1 MAEEKQL
8 SALEEA
14 QRSKAALYRLGASLI
29 KNRLPVTLIT
39 GLFTAFMAYKTF
51 QIQMSTA
58 FNDLL
63 PYRHPFVQVHFR
75 FAQQFGGANNIN
87 IMLRVNKGDVF
98 TKEILRK
105 IYDMTQAMDRVNGV
119 NHDQI
124 ASIGH
129 RTTRY
134 LTVLGGTIATPP
146 VMRRPPKTDE
156 EVEEIKK
163 ICYNTEQ
170 IYGQLVS
177 LNGRAL
183 LLRANFIEGRLNYK
197 RIFDEINRTVKEPFE
212 TSEQEIWIAG
222 EPRLYGW
229 IYYYANEVFY
239 IFIFAVVFCWILLYS
254 YFHDWRGALRPTITG
269 VISSFWGLGMQA
281 LMGFAMD
288 PLALVIPFFVTA
300 RAVSHSVQMHDR
312 YYEEYHKWNWD
323 KEKAIVAAFA
333 ELFVPTMSGIVTDA
347 LGMLAIVVVPVVILQ
362 RIAIS
367 ASVWVASVAI
377 SELLLNPI
385 VYYYLKAPE
394 RENVL
399 TREKGIFQRVMN
411 VCATWVVTP
420 RNAIGIVVFWVV
432 AFLISLTQV
441 RHLTIGD
448 PTASTPLL
456 REDSPYNQSHLEI
469 QKYFGGIEPLI
480 IVVEGRDKDV
490 LKDPNLLRTMEKFQR
505 QLERDP
511 DIGYSFS
518 LADIVQS
525 INMTFYDLQPRWSVI
540 PSEIPKISSLFFYYF
555 AGAPPGETSR
565 FLDPSYTISHVTFYC
580 KNHQGDNV
588 ARIVDEARTFV
599 RDNPMEKA
607 DFRLAGGLIGVTAA
621 ANEEILKNDILM
633 NLLGFGTIFLIVMFT
648 YRSAIASLVM
658 MIGLF
663 LANGVVNAYMGYRN
677 VGINLQSLPIVTVG
691 VGFGIDYALYIVS
704 RAVEEFEPLMNRL
717 RIEMQQRK
725 GAALSAEDE
734 QELKASVTTEAVRLG
749 LATSGKAVTFTAIT
763 LVTATL
769 LWAFSNIRFDS
780 EMGLLL
786 ALWMGISFLGSCTFV
801 PAVLVL
807 WKPTFFL
814 RAVEE
819 GIVG

>member
-1 MAEEKQL
+1 MAEGKSL
-8 SALEEA
+8 SAVEEA
-14 QRSKAALYRLGASLI
+14 AQSKATLYRIGATLI
-29 KNRLPVTLIT
+29 RNRIPILIIT
-39 GLFTAFMAYKTF
+39 GLFTAFMAYKASELR
-51 QIQMSTA
+51 MSTA

-63 PYRHPFVQVHFR
+63 PYRHPFVQVHFK
-75 FAQQFGGANNIN
+75 FANQFGGANNIN
-87 IMLRVNKGDVF
+87 IMLLVKKGDVF
-98 TKEILRK
+98 NKEILKK
-105 IYDMTQAMDRVNGV
+105 IFDMTQAMDRVTGV
-119 NHDQI
+119 NHDQV

-163 ICYNTEQ
+163 ICYNTDS

-177 LNGRAL
+177 LDGKAL
-183 LLRANFIEGRLNYK
+183 LIKANFIEGRLDYR
-197 RIFDEINRTVKEPFE
+197 RIFDEVNRTVKEPFE
-212 TSEQEIWIAG
+212 TSEQSIWIAG

-229 IYYYANEVFY
+229 IYYYAREVFY
-239 IFIFAVVFCWILLYS
+239 IFLAATVFCWLFLYL

-269 VISSFWGLGMQA
+269 VISACWGLGMQS
-281 LMGFAMD
+281 LMGYAMD

-323 KEKAIVAAFA
+323 KEKAIIAAFA
-333 ELFVPTMSGIVTDA
+333 ELFVPTMSGIITDA
-347 LGMLAIVVVPVVILQ
+347 LGMLAIVVIPVVILQ
-362 RIAIS
+362 KIAIS
-367 ASVWVASVAI
+367 ASIWVASVAV

-385 VYYYLKAPE
+385 VYYYLKAPAK
-394 RENVL
+394 ENVL
-399 TREKGIFQRVMN
+399 LREKGIFQRIMDT
-411 VCATWVVTP
+411 CATWIVKPT
-420 RNAIGIVVFWVV
+420 NAKLIVAFWVI

-441 RHLTIGD
+441 QHLTFGD

-456 REDSPYNQSHLEI
+456 HEDSPYNLSHLEI

-480 IVVEGRDKDV
+480 VVVEGRDKDV
-490 LKDPNLLRTMEKFQR
+490 LKDPAVLRTMEKFQR

-540 PSEIPKISSLFFYYF
+540 PYDIPKISSLFFYYF

-565 FLDPSYTISHVTFYC
+565 FLDPSYTTSHVTFYA

-588 ARIVDEARTFV
+588 ARMIQEAREFV
-599 RDNPMEKA
+599 KENPMEKA
-607 DFRLAGGLIGVTAA
+607 DFRLAGGLIGVTGA
-621 ANEEILKNDILM
+621 ANEEIVKNDILM

-648 YRSAIASLVM
+648 YRSAVASLVM

-677 VGINLQSLPIVTVG
+677 IGINLQSLPIVTVG

-704 RAVEEFEPLMNRL
+704 RAVEEF
-717 RIEMQQRK
+717 K
-725 GAALSAEDE
+725 GD
-734 QELKASVTTEAVRLG
+734 VNEAVRLG
-749 LATSGKAVTFTAIT
+749 LATSGKAVTFTAVT

-769 LWAFSNIRFDS
+769 LWVFSNIRFCS

-801 PAVLVL
+801 PALLVL
-807 WKPTFFL
+807 WKPKFFL
-814 RAVEE
+814 RAAQE
-819 GIVG
+819 GIIG

>member
-1 MAEEKQL
+1 MAEGKNL
-8 SALEEA
+8 AALEEA
-14 QRSKAALYRLGASLI
+14 RRSKAALYGIGASLI
-29 KNRLPVTLIT
+29 KNRVPVTVIT
-39 GLFTAFMAYKTF
+39 AIFTAFMAYKTF
-51 QIQMSTA
+51 HIEMSTA

-63 PYRHPFVQVHFR
+63 PYRHPFVQVHFK
-75 FAQQFGGANNIN
+75 FANQFGGANNVN
-87 IMLRVNKGDVF
+87 IMLKVDKGDVF
-98 TKEILRK
+98 TKEVLKK
-105 IYDMTQAMDRVNGV
+105 IFDMTQAVDRITGV

-163 ICYNTEQ
+163 ICYNTES

-177 LNGRAL
+177 LNGQAL
-183 LLRANFIEGRLNYK
+183 LIKANFIEGRLDYK
-197 RIFDEINRTVKEPFE
+197 RIFDELDRTVKEPFE
-212 TSEQEIWIAG
+212 TSQHTIWIAG

-229 IYYYANEVFY
+229 IYHYAAEVYY
-239 IFIFAVVFCWILLYS
+239 IFIIATVFCWILLYM

-323 KEKAIVAAFA
+323 KEKAIIAAFA
-333 ELFVPTMSGIVTDA
+333 ELFVPTMSGIITDA

-367 ASVWVASVAI
+367 ASVWVGSVAI

-394 RENVL
+394 KENVL
-399 TREKGIFQRVMN
+399 NREQGIFQRFCN
-411 VCATWVVTP
+411 ACAAWIVTP
-420 RNAIGIVVFWVV
+420 RNARAIVVFWVL
-432 AFLISLTQV
+432 AFLVSLTQV
-441 RHLTIGD
+441 QHLTIGD

-456 REDSPYNQSHLEI
+456 RENSPYNLSHLEI
-469 QKYFGGIEPLI
+469 QRYFGGIEPLI
-480 IVVEGRDKDV
+480 IVVEGHDKDV
-490 LKDPNLLRTMEKFQR
+490 LKDPNVLHTMEKFQR
-505 QLERDP
+505 ELERDP
-511 DIGYSFS
+511 DVGYSFS
-518 LADIVQS
+518 LSDIVQS
-525 INMTFYDLQPRWSVI
+525 INMTFYDLQPRWGVI
-540 PSEIPKISSLFFYYF
+540 PDSIPKISSLFFYYF

-565 FLDPSYTISHVTFYC
+565 FLDPSYTVSHVTFYC

-588 ARIVDEARTFV
+588 ARIIDEARKFV
-599 RDNPMEKA
+599 ADNPMEKA
-607 DFRLAGGLIGVTAA
+607 DFRLAGGLIGVTGA

-677 VGINLQSLPIVTVG
+677 IGINLQSLPIVTVG

-704 RAVEEFEPLMNRL
+704 RAVEEFR
-717 RIEMQQRK
+717 
-725 GAALSAEDE
+725 GD
-734 QELKASVTTEAVRLG
+734 VTEAVRLG

-763 LVTATL
+763 LVTATM
-769 LWAFSNIRFDS
+769 LWAFSNIRFCS

-786 ALWMGISFLGSCTFV
+786 ALWMGISFFGSCTFV
-801 PAVLVL
+801 PALLVL
-807 WKPTFFL
+807 WKPKFFL
-814 RAVEE
+814 RAAEE
-819 GIVG
+819 GIIG

>member
-1 MAEEKQL
+1 VAEDKRIS

-14 QRSKAALYRLGASLI
+14 MASKAALYRLGASLI
-29 KNRLPVTLIT
+29 KWRIPVVIIT
-39 GLFTAFMAYKTF
+39 GVFTAFMAYKTF
-51 QIQMSTA
+51 NLEMSTA

-63 PYRHPFVQVHFR
+63 PYRHPFVQVHFK
-75 FAQQFGGANNIN
+75 FANQFGGANNIN
-87 IMLRVNKGDVF
+87 VMLKVSKGDVF
-98 TKEILRK
+98 TKEILKK
-105 IYDMTQAMDRVNGV
+105 IYDMTQAMDRVTGV

-156 EVEEIKK
+156 EVEEIRK
-163 ICYNTEQ
+163 ICYNTES
-170 IYGQLVS
+170 IYGKLVS
-177 LNGRAL
+177 LNGQAL
-183 LLRANFIEGRLNYK
+183 LLQANFIEGRLDYK
-197 RIFDEINRTVKEPFE
+197 RIFDEVNRTVKEPFE
-212 TSEQEIWIAG
+212 TSEHTIWIAG

-229 IYYYANEVFY
+229 IYFYATEVYY
-239 IFIFAVVFCWILLYS
+239 IFLAATIFCWILLYM

-312 YYEEYHKWNWD
+312 YYEEYKKWNWD
-323 KEKAIVAAFA
+323 KEKAIIAAFA
-333 ELFVPTMSGIVTDA
+333 ELFVPTMSGIITDA

-394 RENVL
+394 KDNVEMRE
-399 TREKGIFQRVMN
+399 EGIFQRIVTA
-411 VCATWVVTP
+411 CANWIVRPT
-420 RNAIGIVVFWVV
+420 NARLIVAFWVL

-441 RHLTIGD
+441 RHLTFGD

-456 REDSPYNQSHLEI
+456 YENSPYNQSHLEI

-490 LKDPNLLRTMEKFQR
+490 LKDPQILKTMEKFQR
-505 QLERDP
+505 HLERDP
-511 DIGYSFS
+511 DVGYSFS

-525 INMTFYDLQPRWSVI
+525 INMTFYDMQPRWSVI

-565 FLDPSYTISHVTFYC
+565 FLDPSYTISHVTFFC

-588 ARIVDEARTFV
+588 ARIINEAREFAAN
-599 RDNPMEKA
+599 NPMDKA
-607 DFRLAGGLIGVTAA
+607 DFRLAGGLIGVTGA
-621 ANEEILKNDILM
+621 ANEEIVKNDILM

-663 LANGVVNAYMGYRN
+663 LANGVVNAYMGYKN
-677 VGINLQSLPIVTVG
+677 IGINLQSLPIVTVG

-704 RAVEEFEPLMNRL
+704 RAVEEF
-717 RIEMQQRK
+717 K
-725 GAALSAEDE
+725 GD
-734 QELKASVTTEAVRLG
+734 VIEAVRLG
-749 LATSGKAVTFTAIT
+749 LSTSGKAVTFTALT
-763 LVTATL
+763 LVMATL
-769 LWAFSNIRFDS
+769 LWAFANIRFCS

-801 PAVLVL
+801 PALLVL
-807 WKPTFFL
+807 WKPKFFL
-814 RAVEE
+814 RAAEE
-819 GIVG
+819 GIIG

>member
-1 MAEEKQL
+1 MADEKKL
-8 SALEEA
+8 TALEEA
-14 QRSKAALYRLGASLI
+14 QQSKAVLYRMGASLI
-29 KNRLPVTLIT
+29 KNRLPVTIIT
-39 GLFTAFMAYKTF
+39 AIFTAFMAY
-51 QIQMSTA
+51 QALGLEMSTA

-63 PYRHPFVQVHFR
+63 PYRHPFVQVHFK
-75 FAQQFGGANNIN
+75 FASQFGGANN
-87 IMLRVNKGDVF
+87 VNVMIKVDKGDVF
-98 TKEILRK
+98 TKEMLKK
-105 IYDMTQAMDRVNGV
+105 IFDMTQAMDRVAGV

-163 ICYNTEQ
+163 ICYNTES

-177 LNGRAL
+177 LNGQAL
-183 LLRANFIEGRLNYK
+183 LIKANFIEGRLNYK
-197 RIFDEINRTVKEPFE
+197 RIFDEIDRTVKQPFE
-212 TSEQEIWIAG
+212 TSEHTIWIAG
-222 EPRLYGW
+222 EPQLYGW

-239 IFIFAVVFCWILLYS
+239 IFLSATVFCWFLLYA

-269 VISSFWGLGMQA
+269 VISALWGLGMQA
-281 LMGFAMD
+281 MMGFSMD

-323 KEKAIVAAFA
+323 KEKAIIAAFA
-333 ELFVPTMSGIVTDA
+333 ELFVPTTSGIITDA

-362 RIAIS
+362 KIAIS
-367 ASVWVASVAI
+367 ASIWVASVAI

-385 VYYYLKAPE
+385 VYYYLKAPTK
-394 RENVL
+394 ENVL
-399 TREKGIFQRVMN
+399 NRQTGIFQRIMN
-411 VCATWVVTP
+411 VCASWIVVP
-420 RNAIGIVVFWVV
+420 RNARAIVVFWIV
-432 AFLISLTQV
+432 AFLLSLTQL

-490 LKDPNLLRTMEKFQR
+490 LKDPSLLRTMEKFQR
-505 QLERDP
+505 YMERDP
-511 DIGYSFS
+511 DVGYSFS

-525 INMTFYDLQPRWSVI
+525 INMTFYDLQPRWGVI

-555 AGAPPGETSR
+555 AGAPPGETSK
-565 FLDPSYTISHVTFYC
+565 FLDPSYTVSHVTFFC

-588 ARIVDEARTFV
+588 ARILAGARNFV
-599 RDNPMEKA
+599 KDNPMEKA
-607 DFRLAGGLIGVTAA
+607 DFRLAGGLIGVTGA

-633 NLLGFGTIFLIVMFT
+633 NALGFGMIFIIVMFT
-648 YRSAIASLVM
+648 YRSAVASLVM

-704 RAVEEFEPLMNRL
+704 RAVEEY
-717 RIEMQQRK
+717 K
-725 GAALSAEDE
+725 GDVS
-734 QELKASVTTEAVRLG
+734 EAVRLG
-749 LATSGKAVTFTAIT
+749 LSTAGKAVTFTAIT
-763 LVTATL
+763 LVMATM
-769 LWAFSNIRFDS
+769 LWTFSNIRFSS

-786 ALWMGISFLGSCTFV
+786 ALWMSISFLGSCTFV
-801 PAVLVL
+801 PALLVL
-807 WKPTFFL
+807 MKPKFFL
-814 RAVEE
+814 RAAEE
-819 GIVG
+819 GIIG

>member
-1 MAEEKQL
+1 VAEDKRIS

-14 QRSKAALYRLGASLI
+14 MASKAALYRLGASLI
-29 KNRLPVTLIT
+29 KWRIPVVIIT
-39 GLFTAFMAYKTF
+39 GVFTAFMAYKTF
-51 QIQMSTA
+51 NLEMSTA

-63 PYRHPFVQVHFR
+63 PYRHPFVQVHFK
-75 FAQQFGGANNIN
+75 FANQFGGANNIN
-87 IMLRVNKGDVF
+87 VMLKVSKGDVF
-98 TKEILRK
+98 TKEILKK
-105 IYDMTQAMDRVNGV
+105 IYDMTQAMDRVTGV

-156 EVEEIKK
+156 EVEEIRK
-163 ICYNTEQ
+163 ICYNTES
-170 IYGQLVS
+170 IYGKLVS
-177 LNGRAL
+177 LNGQAL
-183 LLRANFIEGRLNYK
+183 LLQANFIEGRLDYK
-197 RIFDEINRTVKEPFE
+197 RIFDEVNRTVKEPFE
-212 TSEQEIWIAG
+212 TSEHTIWIAG

-229 IYYYANEVFY
+229 IYFYATEVYY
-239 IFIFAVVFCWILLYS
+239 IFLAATIFCWILLYM

-312 YYEEYHKWNWD
+312 YYEEYKKWNWD
-323 KEKAIVAAFA
+323 KEKAIIAAFA
-333 ELFVPTMSGIVTDA
+333 ELFVPTMSGIITDA

-394 RENVL
+394 KENVEM
-399 TREKGIFQRVMN
+399 REEGIFQRIVTA
-411 VCATWVVTP
+411 CANWIVQPT
-420 RNAIGIVVFWVV
+420 NALMIVAFWVL

-441 RHLTIGD
+441 RHLTFGD

-456 REDSPYNQSHLEI
+456 YENSPYNQSHLEI

-490 LKDPNLLRTMEKFQR
+490 LKDPQILKTMEKFQR
-505 QLERDP
+505 HLERDP
-511 DIGYSFS
+511 DVGYSFS

-525 INMTFYDLQPRWSVI
+525 INMTFYDMQPRWSVI

-565 FLDPSYTISHVTFYC
+565 FLDPSYTISHVTFFC

-588 ARIVDEARTFV
+588 ARIINEAREFAAN
-599 RDNPMEKA
+599 NPMDKA
-607 DFRLAGGLIGVTAA
+607 DFRLAGGLIGVTGA
-621 ANEEILKNDILM
+621 ANEEIVKNDILM

-663 LANGVVNAYMGYRN
+663 LANGVVNAYMGYKN
-677 VGINLQSLPIVTVG
+677 IGINLQSLPIVTVG

-704 RAVEEFEPLMNRL
+704 RAVEEF
-717 RIEMQQRK
+717 K
-725 GAALSAEDE
+725 GD
-734 QELKASVTTEAVRLG
+734 VIEAVRLG
-749 LATSGKAVTFTAIT
+749 LSTSGKAVTFTALT
-763 LVTATL
+763 LVMATL
-769 LWAFSNIRFDS
+769 LWAFANIRFCS

-801 PAVLVL
+801 PALLVL
-807 WKPTFFL
+807 WKPKFFL
-814 RAVEE
+814 RAAEE
-819 GIVG
+819 GIIG

>member
-1 MAEEKQL
+1 MAEDKEL
-8 SALEEA
+8 STVEEA
-14 QRSKAALYRLGASLI
+14 ARSKAALYRLGASLI
-29 KNRLPVTLIT
+29 KNRLPVTIIT
-39 GLFTAFMAYKTF
+39 AIFTAFMAYEASR
-51 QIQMSTA
+51 IEMSTA

-75 FAQQFGGANNIN
+75 FADQFGGANNVN
-87 IMLRVNKGDVF
+87 IMLQVTKGDVF
-98 TKEILRK
+98 TKEILKK
-105 IYDMTQAMDRVNGV
+105 IYDMTQAMDRVTGV

-177 LNGRAL
+177 LNGQAL
-183 LLRANFIEGRLNYK
+183 LIKANFIEGRLDYR

-212 TSEQEIWIAG
+212 TSEHVIWIAG
-222 EPRLYGW
+222 ESRLYGW
-229 IYYYANEVFY
+229 IYYYANEVYY
-239 IFIFAVVFCWILLYS
+239 IFLAATIFCWILLYM

-300 RAVSHSVQMHDR
+300 RAVSHSVQMHER

-323 KEKAIVAAFA
+323 KEKAIIAAFA

-394 RENVL
+394 KENV
-399 TREKGIFQRVMN
+399 TNREHGIFQRVVN
-411 VCATWVVTP
+411 VCATWIVQP
-420 RNAIGIVVFWVV
+420 RNARAIVVFWVV
-432 AFLISLTQV
+432 TFLISLTQV
-441 RHLTIGD
+441 RHLTFGD

-456 REDSPYNQSHLEI
+456 HEDSPYNQSHLEI
-469 QKYFGGIEPLI
+469 QKFFGGIEPLI
-480 IVVEGRDKDV
+480 VVVEGHDKDV
-490 LKDPNLLRTMEKFQR
+490 LKDPALLRTMEKFQR
-505 QLERDP
+505 YLERDP
-511 DIGYSFS
+511 DVGYSFS

-525 INMTFYDLQPRWSVI
+525 INMTFYDMQPRWGVI
-540 PSEIPKISSLFFYYF
+540 PSDIPKISSLFFYYF

-565 FLDPSYTISHVTFYC
+565 FLDPSYTLSHVTFYC

-588 ARIVDEARTFV
+588 ARIINEAREFV
-599 RDNPMEKA
+599 ASNPMEKA
-607 DFRLAGGLIGVTAA
+607 DFRLAGGLIGVTGA
-621 ANEEILKNDILM
+621 ANEEIVKNDILM

-663 LANGVVNAYMGYRN
+663 LANGVVNAYMGYKN
-677 VGINLQSLPIVTVG
+677 IGINLQSLPIVTVG

-704 RAVEEFEPLMNRL
+704 RAVEEY
-717 RIEMQQRK
+717 K
-725 GAALSAEDE
+725 GDVS
-734 QELKASVTTEAVRLG
+734 EAVRLG
-749 LATSGKAVTFTAIT
+749 LATAGKAVTFTAIT
-763 LVTATL
+763 LVMATL
-769 LWAFSNIRFDS
+769 LWASASARRWDCS
-780 EMGLLL
+780 
-786 ALWMGISFLGSCTFV
+786 
-801 PAVLVL
+801 
-807 WKPTFFL
+807 
-814 RAVEE
+814 
-819 GIVG
+819 

>member
-1 MAEEKQL
+1 MAEERKI
-8 SALEEA
+8 SAALEEA
-14 QRSKAALYRLGASLI
+14 MASKAALYRIGASLI
-29 KNRLPVTLIT
+29 RLRMPVLIIT
-39 GLFTAFMAYKTF
+39 SLFTAFMAYKTL
-51 QIQMSTA
+51 QLEMSTA

-75 FAQQFGGANNIN
+75 FASQFGGANNIN
-87 IMLRVNKGDVF
+87 VMLKVDKGDVF
-98 TKEILRK
+98 NKEILK
-105 IYDMTQAMDRVNGV
+105 KVFDMTQAMDRVTGV

-156 EVEEIKK
+156 EVEDIRK
-163 ICYNTEQ
+163 ICYNTES
-170 IYGQLVS
+170 IYGKLVA

-183 LLRANFIEGRLNYK
+183 IIQANFIEGRLDYK
-197 RIFDEINRTVKEPFE
+197 RIFDEVNRTVKEPFE
-212 TSEQEIWIAG
+212 TSEHTIWIAG

-229 IYYYANEVFY
+229 IYYYAAEVYY
-239 IFIFAVVFCWILLYS
+239 IFLAATVFMWLLLYA

-269 VISSFWGLGMQA
+269 VISSFWGLGMQS

-288 PLALVIPFFVTA
+288 PLSLVIPFFVTA

-312 YYEEYHKWNWD
+312 YYEEYKKWEWN
-323 KEKAIVAAFA
+323 KEKAIIAAFA
-333 ELFVPTMSGIVTDA
+333 ELFVPTMSGIITDA

-394 RENVL
+394 RHKVEI
-399 TREKGIFQRVMN
+399 REVGIFQRV
-411 VCATWVVTP
+411 VTACANWIVRP
-420 RNAIGIVVFWVV
+420 RNAMGIVIFWVA

-441 RHLTIGD
+441 QHLTFGD

-456 REDSPYNQSHLEI
+456 HESSPYNQSHLEI

-480 IVVEGRDKDV
+480 VVVEGRNKDV
-490 LKDPNLLRTMEKFQR
+490 LKDPNILKTMEKFQR
-505 QLERDP
+505 YMERDP

-518 LADIVQS
+518 LSDIVQS
-525 INMTFYDLQPRWSVI
+525 INMTFYDMQPRWSVL
-540 PSEIPKISSLFFYYF
+540 PAQIPKISALFFYYF

-565 FLDPSYTISHVTFYC
+565 FLDPSYTVSHVTFFC

-588 ARIVDEARTFV
+588 ARIIDEARKFV
-599 RDNPMEKA
+599 SENPMEKA
-607 DFRLAGGLIGVTAA
+607 DFRLAGGLIGVTGA
-621 ANEEILKNDILM
+621 ANEEIVKNDILM

-648 YRSAIASLVM
+648 YRSAVASFVM

-663 LANGVVNAYMGYRN
+663 LANGVVNAYMGYMN
-677 VGINLQSLPIVTVG
+677 IGINLQSLPIVTVG

-704 RAVEEFEPLMNRL
+704 RAVEEF
-717 RIEMQQRK
+717 K
-725 GAALSAEDE
+725 GD
-734 QELKASVTTEAVRLG
+734 VTEAVRRG
-749 LATSGKAVTFTAIT
+749 LETSGKAVTFTAIS

-769 LWAFSNIRFDS
+769 LWAFSNIRFCS

-786 ALWMGISFLGSCTFV
+786 ALWMGISFFGSCTFV
-801 PAVLVL
+801 PALLVL
-807 WKPTFFL
+807 WKPKFFL
-814 RAVEE
+814 RAAEE

>member
-1 MAEEKQL
+1 MAEQKNL
-8 SALEEA
+8 SSLEEA

-29 KNRLPVTLIT
+29 KNRVPVTIIT
-39 GLFTAFMAYKTF
+39 AIFTAFMGYKASH
-51 QIQMSTA
+51 IEMSTA

-63 PYRHPFVQVHFR
+63 PYRHPFVQVHFK
-75 FAQQFGGANNIN
+75 FANQFGGANNVN
-87 IMLRVNKGDVF
+87 VMLKVEKGDVF
-98 TKEILRK
+98 TKEILKK
-105 IYDMTQAMDRVNGV
+105 IFDMTQAMDRITGV

-163 ICYNTEQ
+163 ICYNTES

-177 LNGRAL
+177 LNGQAL
-183 LLRANFIEGRLNYK
+183 LIKANFIEGRLDYK
-197 RIFDEINRTVKEPFE
+197 RIFDELDRTVKEPFE
-212 TSEQEIWIAG
+212 TSEHTIWIAG

-229 IYYYANEVFY
+229 IYHYATEVYY
-239 IFIFAVVFCWILLYS
+239 IFIVATVFCWILLYM

-323 KEKAIVAAFA
+323 KEKAIIAAFA

-385 VYYYLKAPE
+385 VYYYLKAPLK
-394 RENVL
+394 ENVL
-399 TREKGIFQRVMN
+399 TREEGIFQRICN
-411 VCATWVVTP
+411 ACATWIVQP
-420 RNAIGIVVFWVV
+420 RNARAIVVFWVL
-432 AFLISLTQV
+432 AFLVSLTQV

-456 REDSPYNQSHLEI
+456 RESSPYNLSHLEI
-469 QKYFGGIEPLI
+469 QRYFGGIEPLI
-480 IVVEGRDKDV
+480 IVVEGHDKDV
-490 LKDPNLLRTMEKFQR
+490 LKDPALLRTMEKFQR
-505 QLERDP
+505 ELERDP
-511 DIGYSFS
+511 DVGYSFS

-540 PSEIPKISSLFFYYF
+540 PYEIPKISSLFFYYF

-588 ARIVDEARTFV
+588 ARILEEARKFV
-599 RDNPMEKA
+599 AENPMEKA
-607 DFRLAGGLIGVTAA
+607 DFRLAGGLIGVTGA

-648 YRSAIASLVM
+648 YRSAVASLVM

-677 VGINLQSLPIVTVG
+677 IGINLQSLPIVTVG

-704 RAVEEFEPLMNRL
+704 RAVEEY
-717 RIEMQQRK
+717 K
-725 GAALSAEDE
+725 GDVS
-734 QELKASVTTEAVRLG
+734 EAVRLG

-769 LWAFSNIRFDS
+769 LWAFSNIRFCS

-786 ALWMGISFLGSCTFV
+786 ALWMGISFFGSCTFV
-801 PAVLVL
+801 PALLVL
-807 WKPTFFL
+807 WKPKFFL
-814 RAVEE
+814 RAAEE
-819 GIVG
+819 GIIG

>member
-1 MAEEKQL
+1 MADEKKL
-8 SALEEA
+8 TALEEA
-14 QRSKAALYRLGASLI
+14 QQSKAVLYRMGASLI
-29 KNRLPVTLIT
+29 KNRLPVAIIT
-39 GLFTAFMAYKTF
+39 AIFTAFMAYRALGLE
-51 QIQMSTA
+51 MSTA

-63 PYRHPFVQVHFR
+63 PYRHPFVQVHFK
-75 FAQQFGGANNIN
+75 FASQFGGANN
-87 IMLRVNKGDVF
+87 VNVMIKVDKGDVF
-98 TKEILRK
+98 TKEMLKK
-105 IYDMTQAMDRVNGV
+105 IFDMTQAMDRVAGV
-119 NHDQI
+119 NHDQV

-163 ICYNTEQ
+163 ICYNTES

-177 LNGRAL
+177 LNGQAL
-183 LLRANFIEGRLNYK
+183 LIKANFIEGRLDYK
-197 RIFDEINRTVKEPFE
+197 RIFDEIDRTVKEPFE
-212 TSEQEIWIAG
+212 TSEHTIWIAG
-222 EPRLYGW
+222 EPQLYGW

-239 IFIFAVVFCWILLYS
+239 IFLGATVFCWFLLYA

-269 VISSFWGLGMQA
+269 VISALWGLGMQA
-281 LMGFAMD
+281 MMGFSMD

-300 RAVSHSVQMHDR
+300 RAVSHSVQMHER
-312 YYEEYHKWNWD
+312 YYEEYRKWNWD
-323 KEKAIVAAFA
+323 KEKAIIAAFA
-333 ELFVPTMSGIVTDA
+333 ELFVPTTSGIITDA

-362 RIAIS
+362 KIAIS
-367 ASVWVASVAI
+367 ASIWVASVAI

-394 RENVL
+394 KENVL
-399 TREKGIFQRVMN
+399 NRETGIFQRIIN
-411 VCATWVVTP
+411 VCATWIVVP
-420 RNAIGIVVFWVV
+420 RNAWGIVIFWIV
-432 AFLISLTQV
+432 AFLLSLTQL

-490 LKDPNLLRTMEKFQR
+490 LKDPSLLRTMEKFQR
-505 QLERDP
+505 YMERDP
-511 DIGYSFS
+511 DVGYSFS

-525 INMTFYDLQPRWSVI
+525 INMTFYDLQPRWGVI

-555 AGAPPGETSR
+555 AGAPPGETSK
-565 FLDPSYTISHVTFYC
+565 FLDPSYTVSHVTFFC

-588 ARIVDEARTFV
+588 ARILAGARNFV
-599 RDNPMEKA
+599 KDNPMEKA
-607 DFRLAGGLIGVTAA
+607 NFRLAGGLIGVTGA

-633 NLLGFGTIFLIVMFT
+633 NALGFGMIFLIVMFT
-648 YRSAIASLVM
+648 YRSAVASLVM

-677 VGINLQSLPIVTVG
+677 IGINLQSLPIVTVG

-704 RAVEEFEPLMNRL
+704 RAVEEY
-717 RIEMQQRK
+717 K
-725 GAALSAEDE
+725 GDVS
-734 QELKASVTTEAVRLG
+734 EAVRLG
-749 LATSGKAVTFTAIT
+749 LSTAGKAVAFTAIT
-763 LVTATL
+763 LVMATM
-769 LWAFSNIRFDS
+769 LWTFCNIRFCS

-807 WKPTFFL
+807 MKPKFFL
-814 RAVEE
+814 RAAEE
-819 GIVG
+819 GIIG

>member
-1 MAEEKQL
+1 MAEKKSL
-8 SALEEA
+8 SAVEEA
-14 QRSKAALYRLGASLI
+14 ELSKAPLYRLGAKLL
-29 KNRLPVTLIT
+29 KNRVPVTVIAT
-39 GLFTAFMAYKTF
+39 LFTAVMAY
-51 QIQMSTA
+51 QALGMQMTTA

-63 PYRHPFVQVHFR
+63 PYRHPFVQVHFK
-75 FAQQFGGANNIN
+75 FANQFGGANNVN
-87 IMLRVNKGDVF
+87 IMLKVEKGDVF
-98 TKEILRK
+98 NKEILKK
-105 IYDMTQAMDRVNGV
+105 IYDMTQAMDRVTGV

-156 EVEEIKK
+156 EVEEIRK
-163 ICYNTEQ
+163 ICYNTEA

-177 LNGRAL
+177 LDGKAL
-183 LLRANFIEGRLNYK
+183 LIKANFVEGRLDYK
-197 RIFDEINRTVKEPFE
+197 RIFEEIDRTVKEPFE
-212 TSEQEIWIAG
+212 SSEHTIWIAG

-229 IYYYANEVFY
+229 IYHYANEVFY
-239 IFIFAVVFCWILLYS
+239 IFIAATVFCWLLLYF

-269 VISSFWGLGMQA
+269 VTSALWGMGAQA

-288 PLALVIPFFVTA
+288 PLALVIPFFITA
-300 RAVSHSVQMHDR
+300 RSVSHSVQMHDR
-312 YYEEYHKWNWD
+312 YYEEYRKWNWD
-323 KEKAIVAAFA
+323 KERAIIAAFA
-333 ELFVPTMSGIVTDA
+333 ELFVPTLSGLITDA
-347 LGMLAIVVVPVVILQ
+347 LGMLAIIVVPVVILQ

-367 ASVWVASVAI
+367 ASIWVASIAI
-377 SELLLNPI
+377 SELLLNPSI
-385 VYYYLKAPE
+385 YYYLKAPE
-394 RENVL
+394 KENVL
-399 TREKGIFQRVMN
+399 GREAGPFQRVMN
-411 VCATWVVTP
+411 AVATWVVTP
-420 RNAIGIVVFWVV
+420 RNARLIITFWVLG
-432 AFLISLTQV
+432 ALLSLTQL
-441 RHLTIGD
+441 RHLTVGD

-469 QKYFGGIEPLI
+469 QKHFGGIEPLI
-480 IVVEGRDKDV
+480 IVVEGHDKDV
-490 LKDPNLLRTMEKFQR
+490 LKDPDILRTMEKFQR
-505 QLERDP
+505 DLERDP
-511 DIGYSFS
+511 DVGYSFS

-540 PSEIPKISSLFFYYF
+540 PYEIPKTSSLFFYYF

-565 FLDPSYTISHVTFYC
+565 FIDPSYTISHVTFYC

-588 ARIVDEARTFV
+588 ERILNEARDFV
-599 RDNPMEKA
+599 KENPMEKA
-607 DFRLAGGLIGVTAA
+607 DFRLAGGLIGVTGA

-633 NLLGFGTIFLIVMFT
+633 QFLGFGTIFLIVMFT

-658 MIGLF
+658 MVGLF
-663 LANGVVNAYMGYRN
+663 LANIMVNAYMGYRN

-704 RAVEEFEPLMNRL
+704 RAVEEY
-717 RIEMQQRK
+717 K
-725 GAALSAEDE
+725 GDI
-734 QELKASVTTEAVRLG
+734 TEAVRLG
-749 LATSGKAVTFTAIT
+749 VATAGKAVTFTAVT
-763 LVTATL
+763 LVMSTT
-769 LWAFSNIRFDS
+769 LWAFSHIRFCS

-786 ALWMGISFLGSCTFV
+786 ALWMTVSFFGSVTFV

-807 WKPTFFL
+807 WKPKFFL